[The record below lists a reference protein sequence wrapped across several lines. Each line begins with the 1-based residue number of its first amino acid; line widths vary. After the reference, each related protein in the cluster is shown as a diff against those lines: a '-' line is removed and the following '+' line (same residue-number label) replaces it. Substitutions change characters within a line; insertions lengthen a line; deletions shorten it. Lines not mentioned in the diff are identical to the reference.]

1 MCLFVQT
8 KWNSSILLRVKEG
21 KAKQNMAFENMLV
34 PCGVHR
40 ILSASGQ
47 NPSNVPTHRQPA
59 GDGNSWGL
67 VGGAGSERERRKETE
82 GEEESGEEEL

>member
-21 KAKQNMAFENMLV
+21 KAKQNRAFENMLV